1 MSHHGINVDRRHISL
16 LADLMTSR
24 GQVLGIT
31 RHGLAKSKESALM
44 LASVSFELV
53 IAHLLTLLPHML
65 TLFLQFE
72 RTSDHLFDASYHGL
86 ENPIKGVSECIITGK
101 PMPIGTGA
109 FKLLHKTNQFIPKLR
124 PLVFDVPEFHVPIR

>member
-1 MSHHGINVDRRHISL
+1 MSNHGINVDRRHISL

-44 LASVSFELV
+44 LASVSLELI
-53 IAHLLTLLPHML
+53 IAHFPVVTML
-65 TLFLQFE
+65 KLFLQFE
-72 RTSDHLFDASYHGL
+72 RTSDHLFDASYYGL

-124 PLVFDVPEFHVPIR
+124 PLVFDAAEFHVPIR